1 MKTKKKKKCRDH
13 FEALSKS
20 VSWTIFSHLKKLHLR
35 DDDMN
40 YYEKST
46 SNTKMLLI
54 STPKKKILTLKKAK
68 SENDKE
74 QNYWILPT
82 PKKEKNEAGFWLF
95 STPLFYSRV
104 YEFR

>member
-1 MKTKKKKKCRDH
+1 
-13 FEALSKS
+13 
-20 VSWTIFSHLKKLHLR
+20 
-35 DDDMN
+35 MN

-54 STPKKKILTLKKAK
+54 STPKKILTLKKAK